1 MLKVLADE
9 SNGDLSLVENV
20 ETLGLKS
27 KVSEALTDLGPIEG
41 TS

>member
-27 KVSEALTDLGPIEG
+27 KVSEDLTDLGPIEG